1 MKPNT
6 FTLWTPHRLLF
17 LCSVFPEQAAKDR
30 DNEGRVTVMM
40 GGAHS
45 PGVKDMSTDEL
56 EQLAITKVCLSSHGY
71 MLSGLCGGGKGLG
84 LLVVGCDCACC
95 G

>member
-56 EQLAITKVCLSSHGY
+56 EQLAITKGCYPATVTCCLVC
-71 MLSGLCGGGKGLG
+71 MGGGM
-84 LLVVGCDCACC
+84 
-95 G
+95 